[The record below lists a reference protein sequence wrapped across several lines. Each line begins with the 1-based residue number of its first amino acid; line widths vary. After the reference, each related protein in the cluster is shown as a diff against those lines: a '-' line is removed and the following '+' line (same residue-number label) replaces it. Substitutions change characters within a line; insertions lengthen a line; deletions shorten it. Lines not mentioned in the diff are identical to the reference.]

1 MSATVK
7 SAVTRHKM
15 DNYDDIINLERPVN
29 IVHKPMSRHDRAAQ
43 FAPFAALTGYDSA
56 INETARLTDSKIEL
70 SEEELRELGEKIML
84 LDRMSNDKPL
94 ADFVYF
100 VPDLRKEGGSYVTVT
115 GNVRKIDDFERV
127 VIFTDGRKIN
137 LDDIFS
143 IIIHM

>member
-1 MSATVK
+1 
-7 SAVTRHKM
+7 M
-15 DNYDDIINLERPVN
+15 DNYDDIINLERPKN
-29 IVHKPMSRHDRAAQ
+29 TTRKPMSAHDRAAQ

-70 SEEELRELGEKIML
+70 SEEELRELGEKIVFL
-84 LDRMSNDKPL
+84 AQHSHDKPL

-100 VPDLRKEGGSYVTVT
+100 VPDLRKEGGSYVTAT

-127 VIFTDGRKIN
+127 VIFTDGRRIN

-143 IIIHM
+143 IIIHI